1 MHAETT
7 LPAAFAHL
15 SPLVAEWARPN
26 ERERAIKR
34 VSTPIAELA
43 AFQRR
48 MLPELEAIIAHLDTF
63 PNDPAAL
70 PADSLRLY
78 RLAQMTM
85 EVSAPLDLEWAEPD
99 IDDVFPMERMN
110 FLPPSV

>member
-1 MHAETT
+1 MTENL
-7 LPAAFAHL
+7 LPAQFAHL
-15 SPLVAEWARPN
+15 APLVAEWAQPN
-26 ERERAIKR
+26 ERARAIKR
-34 VSTPIAELA
+34 VSTPIPVLA
-43 AFQRR
+43 GFQKT

-63 PNDPAAL
+63 PNDPRAL

-85 EVSAPLDLEWAEPD
+85 EASAPLDLEWAEPD

-110 FLPPSV
+110 FLSPSV